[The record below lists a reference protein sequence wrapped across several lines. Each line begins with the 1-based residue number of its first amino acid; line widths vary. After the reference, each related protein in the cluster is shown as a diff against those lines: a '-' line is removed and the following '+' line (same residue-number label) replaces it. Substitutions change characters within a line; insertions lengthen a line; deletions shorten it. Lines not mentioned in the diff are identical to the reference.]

1 MAWHSTPEDKDAAA
15 LALLAK
21 ARHADNVLASE
32 WKGQDGTVL
41 LLLEHAC

>member
-15 LALLAK
+15 SVLLAK
-21 ARHADNVLASE
+21 AAHADDVSASE